1 MLLSV
6 LDYAMVDSGRT
17 SQEALRETVALAQ
30 LADKLGYHR
39 FWVAEHHQVP
49 ALASASPELMIMHLL
64 GKTQRIMIGSGG
76 IMLPHY
82 QPYKVAEWV
91 TTLRSLYPGRVNVG
105 LGNNPGT
112 SSVRELM
119 GTGELKRSDYAQQ
132 VTDLVQYLADP
143 DAVGLHSAGP
153 SQEALWLLSAG
164 LQSAQLAGSL
174 GQAYVYGYF
183 LAPGK
188 DPLASARDALT
199 TYRAACQE
207 AGHRPQASLA
217 VFVVLGQDETQC
229 QQLLSALDIWQ
240 LGKQDYA
247 EFKTFPTVQEAS
259 AYPLSQEDRVQ
270 IEINR
275 QRVVV
280 GTLDQVK
287 QQLDDLAASLD
298 LEELMVIPL
307 VPDIKNRQV
316 ALQALAQAY
325 QLNQDKNLWVEKEGD
340 IYTLSMTPEL
350 QDDVG
355 TVGYVEF
362 TRESQVEAGDSLLSL
377 EASKT
382 VLDIF
387 SPLSGRIVDVNTAA
401 QDQPTLLN
409 SANPAESWLVRLT
422 DVEEAAF
429 LALPDPLD

>member
-30 LADKLGYHR
+30 LADELGYHR

-188 DPLASARDALT
+188 DPLASAQEALT

-229 QQLLSALDIWQ
+229 QQLLSALDVWQ

-247 EFKTFPTVQEAS
+247 EFKTFPTVQEAA
-259 AYPLSQEDRVQ
+259 AYPLSQEDRAQ

-307 VPDIKNRQV
+307 VPDIKNRQ
-316 ALQALAQAY
+316 ATLQALAQAY
-325 QLNQDKNLWVEKEGD
+325 QLNQDKKSE
-340 IYTLSMTPEL
+340 EL
-350 QDDVG
+350 
-355 TVGYVEF
+355 
-362 TRESQVEAGDSLLSL
+362 
-377 EASKT
+377 
-382 VLDIF
+382 
-387 SPLSGRIVDVNTAA
+387 
-401 QDQPTLLN
+401 
-409 SANPAESWLVRLT
+409 
-422 DVEEAAF
+422 
-429 LALPDPLD
+429 